1 VFPKSSDQ
9 SGFPANQVRGTV
21 LTIQFCKGFESEIAL
36 SLKKSGMADQSDT
49 YQTTARVTAT
59 IENSPVEWTD

>member
-1 VFPKSSDQ
+1 
-9 SGFPANQVRGTV
+9 V